1 MAKAPKPAPAT
12 ASDTDADRLQAS
24 VSELAQNVCV
34 LTDIV
39 DQLRE
44 DLSWLTRNGMPHQ
57 PVTVVVH
64 RMPLVAEVPGNGSME
79 LSFHQWPNR
88 DPTADMSDDGIRAA
102 VIDDIVQR
110 LAEPLGEIAQ
120 EQLNVLVSLID
131 HAHREVLQAIRTP
144 RAEQPK
150 GPSPMKAPRRKT
162 KPQPAIPPVRATT
175 ADPPPPLS
183 TPLPS
188 EPASPKPPP
197 GRLF

>member
-1 MAKAPKPAPAT
+1 MVKAPKPAPAA
-12 ASDTDADRLQAS
+12 ASETDADRLQAS
-24 VSELAQNVCV
+24 VAELAQNVRV

-57 PVTVVVH
+57 PVTVLVH
-64 RMPLVAEVPGNGSME
+64 RMPHVAEEPGNGSME
-79 LSFHQWPNR
+79 LSFHHWPNH
-88 DPTADMSDDGIRAA
+88 DPTVDMSDDDIRAA

-120 EQLNVLVSLID
+120 EQLNVLVSVVD

-144 RAEQPK
+144 RVEQPK
-150 GPSPMKAPRRKT
+150 KPSPPKSPRRKT
-162 KPQPAIPPVRATT
+162 KQQPAIPAVPATP
-175 ADPPPPLS
+175 ADPP
-183 TPLPS
+183 
-188 EPASPKPPP
+188 PPP